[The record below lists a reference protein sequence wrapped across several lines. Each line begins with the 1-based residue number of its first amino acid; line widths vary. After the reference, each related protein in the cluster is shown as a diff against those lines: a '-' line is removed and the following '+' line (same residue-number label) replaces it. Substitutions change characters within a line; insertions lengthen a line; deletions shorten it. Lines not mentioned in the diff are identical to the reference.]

1 MPAAIPIGK
10 REEIVSRRK
19 DGESFARIGR
29 QMGMAY
35 GTVRK
40 IWQHYGKNGELSP
53 AYERCAHR
61 EVRKE
66 KAIYERAIALKRAHP
81 GWGGGLMWV
90 ELAEEFDEASLP
102 SERTLQ
108 RWFHRGGVAVSKP
121 QDRGRQSPVERGQT
135 VHAVWAMDAKEDM
148 RLGDGS
154 RASWLVI
161 SDEASGAMLHTAL
174 FPRETLA
181 HRGSASGKSR
191 HPGGIGMLGE
201 AEKYPRR

>member
-1 MPAAIPIGK
+1 MPIGK
-10 REEIVSRRK
+10 REEIVNRRK
-19 DGESFARIGR
+19 DGESFAGIAR
-29 QMGMAY
+29 QMGMPY

-40 IWQHYGKNGELSP
+40 IWQHYTKNGELAP
-53 AYERCAHR
+53 AYAGCAQR
-61 EVRKE
+61 EVRKN

-81 GWGGGLMWV
+81 GWGGGLIWV

-108 RWFHRGGVAVSKP
+108 RWFHRGGVAVTKP
-121 QDRGRQSPVERGQT
+121 RDRRRQSTVERGET
-135 VHAVWAMDAKEDM
+135 VHGVWAMDAKEDM

-181 HRGSASGKSR
+181 DSGSTRGKSR
-191 HPGGIGMLGE
+191 DPGGTGMLGE
-201 AEKYPRR
+201 TEKYPRR